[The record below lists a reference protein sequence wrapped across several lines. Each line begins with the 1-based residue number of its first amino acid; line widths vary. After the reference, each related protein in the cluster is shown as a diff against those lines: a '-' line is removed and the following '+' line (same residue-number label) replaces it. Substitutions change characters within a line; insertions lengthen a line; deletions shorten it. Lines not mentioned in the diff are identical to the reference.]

1 MNTAGKDT
9 KSKELFQKAK
19 TLIPGGVNSPV
30 RAFGSVGMTPR
41 FIQSANRDKIKDIDG
56 NEYIDYVCSWGP
68 GILGHAHPRVIHA
81 VQHACAEGLTFG
93 APTEKEVILAEMI
106 SKCMPSME
114 MSRLV
119 CSGTEAVMSA
129 VRTAR
134 GFTGREKIV
143 KFKGCYHGHSDGLL
157 VKAGS
162 GAMTTSV
169 PDSAGVPSDFTKHT
183 LIALY
188 NDKNSVER
196 LFEENGSEIAAV
208 IVEPVAANMGVVL
221 PENGFLEFLRE
232 ITLNYG
238 ALLIFDEVI
247 TGFRLGLGGAQEYFD
262 VKPDITTLGKIIGG
276 GLPVGAYGGRREI
289 MEMVSPAG
297 PVYQAGT
304 LSGNPIAVTAGIET
318 LKILQEDTAIYQ
330 RLEEKAALLEQ
341 AVKETAKETVCV
353 NRTGS
358 LMSIFFTAKKVSD
371 YATAAS
377 SDTKRYAEYFA
388 WLLEHGIYTAPSQF
402 EAMFLSDAHT
412 KEDIDKTC
420 EVISKY
426 FEQR

>member
-1 MNTAGKDT
+1 MNDI

-19 TLIPGGVNSPV
+19 ILIPGGVNSPV

-41 FIQSANRDKIKDIDG
+41 FIQSANGDKITDIDG

-68 GILGHAHPRVIHA
+68 GILGHAHPRVIEA
-81 VQHACAEGLTFG
+81 VQHACTEGLTFG
-93 APTEKEVILAEMI
+93 APTEKEVLLAEMI
-106 SKCMPSME
+106 SECMPSIE

-162 GAMTTSV
+162 GALTTSV

-183 LIALY
+183 LVAFY
-188 NDKNSVER
+188 NDKESVEK
-196 LFEENGSEIAAV
+196 LFETNGSEIAAV

-221 PENGFLEFLRE
+221 PKNGFLEFLRE
-232 ITLNYG
+232 ITLKYG

-247 TGFRLGLGGAQEYFD
+247 TGFRLGLGGAQEYFH

-276 GLPVGAYGGRREI
+276 GLPVGAYGGRKEI

-318 LKILQEDTAIYQ
+318 IKILKEDASVYQ
-330 RLEEKAALLEQ
+330 RLEEKTLLLEA
-341 AVKETAKETVCV
+341 AVKESAEENVCV
-353 NRTGS
+353 NRIGS
-358 LMSIFFTAKKVSD
+358 LMSVFFTKEEVSD
-371 YATAAS
+371 YEAAAS
-377 SDTKRYAEYFA
+377 SDTKRYAGYFA

-402 EAMFLSDAHT
+402 EAMFVSDAHT

-420 EVISKY
+420 QVISEY
-426 FEQR
+426 FK

>member
-1 MNTAGKDT
+1 MNAVIKDT
-9 KSKELFQKAK
+9 KSKEIFQKAK

-41 FIQSANRDKIKDIDG
+41 FIQSANGDKITDIDG

-68 GILGHAHPRVIHA
+68 GILGHAHPKVIHA
-81 VQHACAEGLTFG
+81 VQKACAEGLTFG

-106 SKCMPSME
+106 SECMPSME

-129 VRTAR
+129 VRVAR
-134 GFTGREKIV
+134 GFTRREKIV

-169 PDSAGVPSDFTKHT
+169 PDSAGVPLDFTKHT

-188 NDKNSVER
+188 NDKESVKK

-221 PENGFLEFLRE
+221 PKNGFLEFLRE
-232 ITLNYG
+232 ITLKYG
-238 ALLIFDEVI
+238 AMLIFDEVI
-247 TGFRLGLGGAQEYFD
+247 TGFRLGLGGAQEYFH

-289 MEMVSPAG
+289 MEMISPAG

-318 LKILQEDTAIYQ
+318 LKILREDAFIYR
-330 RLEEKAALLEQ
+330 RLEEKTALLEQ
-341 AVKETAKETVCV
+341 AVKEAVKEKL
-353 NRTGS
+353 NLNNLNDRE
-358 LMSIFFTAKKVSD
+358 KN
-371 YATAAS
+371 
-377 SDTKRYAEYFA
+377 
-388 WLLEHGIYTAPSQF
+388 
-402 EAMFLSDAHT
+402 
-412 KEDIDKTC
+412 
-420 EVISKY
+420 
-426 FEQR
+426 